1 MSLKMTIDY
10 PDTIPD
16 ALQETRMEF
25 EENAKLAMF
34 AKLFEMKRIS
44 SGMAASILGMER
56 VSFLMIL
63 HQFNVPAVDLSED
76 ELLEDIKNA

>member
-25 EENAKLAMF
+25 EKNAKLAMF